1 MTSSINPDSLKYT
14 PSHEWVRADADGTV
28 TVGITDHAQ
37 DSLGELVYV
46 ELPAVGRKLK
56 QGEACMVVEST
67 KAASDVYAPIDGEV
81 LAINEVL
88 AEAPQTV
95 NESAFE
101 AGWLIKLKPSSPAQI
116 GALMSAAAYTTHA
129 AS

>member
-1 MTSSINPDSLKYT
+1 VTAIANPDSLKYT
-14 PSHEWVRADADGTV
+14 SSHEWVRADADGNV
-28 TVGITDHAQ
+28 TIGITDHAQ

-81 LAINEVL
+81 LAINVAL

-116 GALMSAAAYTTHA
+116 GALMSASAYTTHA